1 MAARKCPYC
10 LTSIRPFELVTRSYD
25 LVCHGCDRPLEI
37 SRISRNFAILVGLL
51 AGLVI
56 WYWASQGA
64 SLHQAIGWVLPPLY
78 SLIVFGVV
86 AALIL
91 MATGD
96 VSLKQAED
104 LPPHFAHGDADVAH
118 VAAHADH
125 TDDLPHHG
133 AGNSGG
139 PGSHGSH

>member
-10 LTSIRPFELVTRSYD
+10 LTSIRPVELVTHSYD
-25 LVCHGCDRPLEI
+25 LVCPGCERPLEL
-37 SRISRNFAILVGLL
+37 SRISRNFATLVGLL

-56 WYWASQGA
+56 WYWATKGA
-64 SLHQAIGWVLPPLY
+64 SLHQAIGWVLPTLY

-86 AALIL
+86 AALML
-91 MATGD
+91 MTTGD
-96 VSLKQAED
+96 LSLKQAED
-104 LPPHFAHGDADVAH
+104 LPPHVAH

-133 AGNSGG
+133 GG
-139 PGSHGSH
+139 HGAHGSH